1 MVTNKRTKEKYSE
14 AKEFYKLDE
23 ESQGQKNYAEK
34 ILLEN
39 LVKDSFDS
47 ILEVGCGN
55 GHFLENF
62 PSHNKKGLELS
73 QEMINNSGDNRKY
86 IFQGDITDYSSFNG
100 LDKEK
105 FDRIVSHYVFTE
117 IDKKGLERSFKNV
130 RNMLNPSGKLVF
142 TITDPRTRHL
152 MEFDGYKL
160 DFDNEEYDYNREDIP
175 FTVLLRSEDQKYV
188 DVGIRDFHNPI
199 EVYDSLL
206 KEAGFSDIQRT
217 DIKRPQDKDN
227 FAVMYEVG
235 NNP

>member
-1 MVTNKRTKEKYSE
+1 MVTKNTPQEKYSA
-14 AKEFYKLDE
+14 AKEFYRLDE

-39 LVKDSFDS
+39 LVRDSFDS

-62 PSHNKKGLELS
+62 PSYKRKGIELS
-73 QEMINNSGDNRKY
+73 QEMINSSGALEKY
-86 IFQGDITDYSSFNG
+86 IVQGDITNSLIYNG
-100 LDKEK
+100 IANEK

-117 IDKKGLERSFKNV
+117 IDKKGLEKSFRNIK
-130 RNMLNPSGKLVF
+130 NMLNPSGKFIF

-160 DFDNEEYDYNREDIP
+160 DFGKEEYDYNKEDIP
-175 FTVLLRSEDQKYV
+175 FTVLLKGGKEYV

-206 KEAGFSDIQRT
+206 NSAGFKSIQRV

-227 FAVMYEVG
+227 FAVLYEVE
-235 NNP
+235 N